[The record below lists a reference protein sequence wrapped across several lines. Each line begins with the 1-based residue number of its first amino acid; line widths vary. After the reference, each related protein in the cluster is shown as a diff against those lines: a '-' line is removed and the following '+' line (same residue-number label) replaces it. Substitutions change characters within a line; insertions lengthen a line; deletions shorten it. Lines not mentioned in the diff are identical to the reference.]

1 MSLGEP
7 GSSYQVSVLTDHSA
21 SETFECAAGPV
32 KASGRHARR
41 TGRMVELEE
50 SENMD
55 RDEWLF
61 IASRRLNTVAVRCR
75 IPAGGVVREI
85 VVTDCGVNTCAAG
98 S

>member
-1 MSLGEP
+1 
-7 GSSYQVSVLTDHSA
+7 
-21 SETFECAAGPV
+21 
-32 KASGRHARR
+32 
-41 TGRMVELEE
+41 MVELEE